1 MFTVPHGS
9 HSYVDNFG
17 GIKTIENCI
26 EVSLLQ
32 LQSAIFDFCFN
43 INVFLTFLACKR

>member
-1 MFTVPHGS
+1 MFTVPDGS

-26 EVSLLQ
+26 EVSLI
-32 LQSAIFDFCFN
+32 QSAVFDCFFN
-43 INVFLTFLACKR
+43 INIFFDFPSM